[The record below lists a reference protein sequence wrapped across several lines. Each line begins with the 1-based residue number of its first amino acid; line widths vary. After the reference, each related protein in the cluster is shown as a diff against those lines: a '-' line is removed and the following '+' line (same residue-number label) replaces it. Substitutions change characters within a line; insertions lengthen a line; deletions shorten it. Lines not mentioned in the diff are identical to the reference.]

1 MRRSF
6 AKAGMKVLWFGD
18 AAQDAVSDGEEVV
31 SLSQMIKDRGAYRL
45 KEDLGTDPRVLYL
58 PPQGGST

>member
-1 MRRSF
+1 
-6 AKAGMKVLWFGD
+6 MKVLWFGD

-31 SLSQMIKDRGAYRL
+31 RLSQMIKDRGAYRL

-58 PPQGGST
+58 PPQGGSA